1 MASRRPP
8 AASEKPQPHGL
19 LRRLYADGCQFSFP
33 RGVPSPSLSAAVGQ
47 FASPFRADGSSACRA
62 PAAELERPKSS
73 RWGRPLFPR
82 VPSGRRLLAG
92 VSAFVASATIFVTAC
107 GPAAAPAANRPVAP
121 TAGAD
126 TATSAQSPSSDAAP
140 SATELTVWYFDKV
153 SMETVIPLFEQSHPG
168 VKVNFVE
175 QPFGDMS
182 KKYLAALAAK
192 QGVPDVIGL
201 DTSMVGQF
209 LDAGENLMAEPY
221 SAGELKKDFVDWKFN
236 ATTTSSGQMTA
247 MPWDVA
253 TGVMFYRPDVFK
265 SAGLPSEPDQVARSL
280 ATWDDFIKAG
290 QVIKDKSGGQTAIVG
305 NEHDIFNA
313 GFWQN
318 GGTVVQD
325 SKIVLVPEGLQ
336 PLQTAVKAK
345 NAAIGGNVPAWS
357 ERWAPAL
364 QSGKIATVIM
374 GGWMLGNLQNLID
387 PDGAGNWRV
396 TSAPGGAFSNGGTY
410 IQIPQLAEHKQLA
423 WEFTRFLTTDTEA
436 LNTVFQKTGI
446 VPAYKPAWD
455 SPIYDQPV
463 AYLGGQPAFRL
474 MVNLAQQVKPLAY
487 SAVDALGTDLLNA
500 QVDLAIGGKAAPDQ
514 ALQTAA
520 MQLQER
526 AQRATDLKLS
536 VATGS

>member
-1 MASRRPP
+1 MASSRFAR
-8 AASEKPQPHGL
+8 
-19 LRRLYADGCQFSFP
+19 
-33 RGVPSPSLSAAVGQ
+33 LSALFSAV
-47 FASPFRADGSSACRA
+47 
-62 PAAELERPKSS
+62 
-73 RWGRPLFPR
+73 
-82 VPSGRRLLAG
+82 VG
-92 VSAFVASATIFVTAC
+92 VAVLVTAC
-107 GPAAAPAANRPVAP
+107 GQSVAP
-121 TAGAD
+121 PTRQQPSSSTPGTD
-126 TATSAQSPSSDAAP
+126 STTTSATSVPVSAAD
-140 SATELTVWYFDKV
+140 SAPDTELTVWYFDKV

-168 VKVNFVE
+168 VKINFVE

-209 LDAGENLMAEPY
+209 LDAGEDLLAEPY
-221 SAGELKKDFVDWKFN
+221 SAGQLKNNFVSWKFD
-236 ATTTSSGQMTA
+236 ATTTSSGHMTA
-247 MPWDVA
+247 LPWDVA
-253 TGVMFYRPDVFK
+253 TGVMFYRPDVFQA
-265 SAGLPSEPDQVARSL
+265 AGLPSEPDQLARSL

-290 QVIKDKSGGQTAIVG
+290 QVIKDKTGGQTTIIG

-313 GFWQN
+313 GYWQN

-325 SKIVLVPEGLQ
+325 DKIVLVPQGLQ
-336 PLQTAVKAK
+336 PLQTAVKAR
-345 NAAIGGNVPAWS
+345 AAGIGGNIPAWS

-374 GGWMLGNLQNLID
+374 GGWMLGNLENLID

-423 WEFTRFLTTDTEA
+423 WEFTRFLATDTEA
-436 LNTVFQKTGI
+436 LNAVFEKTGI
-446 VPAYKPAWD
+446 VPAYKPAWQ

-463 AYLGGQPAFRL
+463 AYLGGQQAFRL
-474 MVNLAQQVKPLAY
+474 MLNLAQQVKPLAY

-520 MQLQER
+520 TQLQER
-526 AQRATDLKLS
+526 AQRASDLNLS
-536 VATGS
+536 VARE

>member
-1 MASRRPP
+1 MASSRFAR
-8 AASEKPQPHGL
+8 
-19 LRRLYADGCQFSFP
+19 
-33 RGVPSPSLSAAVGQ
+33 LSALFSAV
-47 FASPFRADGSSACRA
+47 
-62 PAAELERPKSS
+62 
-73 RWGRPLFPR
+73 
-82 VPSGRRLLAG
+82 VG
-92 VSAFVASATIFVTAC
+92 VAVLVTAC
-107 GPAAAPAANRPVAP
+107 GQSVAP
-121 TAGAD
+121 PTRQQPSSSTPGTD
-126 TATSAQSPSSDAAP
+126 STTTSATSVPVSAAD
-140 SATELTVWYFDKV
+140 SAPDTELTVWYFDKV

-168 VKVNFVE
+168 VKINFVE

-209 LDAGENLMAEPY
+209 LDAGEDLLAEPY
-221 SAGELKKDFVDWKFN
+221 SAGQLKNNFVSWKFD
-236 ATTTSSGQMTA
+236 ATTTSSGHMTA
-247 MPWDVA
+247 LPWDVA
-253 TGVMFYRPDVFK
+253 TGVMFYRPDVFQA
-265 SAGLPSEPDQVARSL
+265 AGLPSDPDQLARSL

-290 QVIKDKSGGQTAIVG
+290 QVIKDKTGGQTTIIG

-313 GFWQN
+313 GYWQN

-325 SKIVLVPEGLQ
+325 DKIVLVPEGLQ
-336 PLQTAVKAK
+336 PLQTAVKAR
-345 NAAIGGNVPAWS
+345 AAGIGGNIPAWS

-374 GGWMLGNLQNLID
+374 GGWMLGNLENLID

-423 WEFTRFLTTDTEA
+423 WEFTRFLATDTEA
-436 LNTVFQKTGI
+436 LNAVFEKTGI
-446 VPAYKPAWD
+446 VPAYKPAWQ

-463 AYLGGQPAFRL
+463 AYLGGQQAFRL
-474 MVNLAQQVKPLAY
+474 MLNLAQQVKPLAY

-520 MQLQER
+520 TQLQER
-526 AQRATDLKLS
+526 AQRASDLNLS
-536 VATGS
+536 VARE

>member
-1 MASRRPP
+1 
-8 AASEKPQPHGL
+8 
-19 LRRLYADGCQFSFP
+19 
-33 RGVPSPSLSAAVGQ
+33 
-47 FASPFRADGSSACRA
+47 
-62 PAAELERPKSS
+62 
-73 RWGRPLFPR
+73 
-82 VPSGRRLLAG
+82 
-92 VSAFVASATIFVTAC
+92 
-107 GPAAAPAANRPVAP
+107 VAP
-121 TAGAD
+121 TAAAD
-126 TATSAQSPSSDAAP
+126 GATSLAAP
-140 SATELTVWYFDKV
+140 ASDTGASSTELTVWYFDKV

-168 VKVNFVE
+168 VTINFVE

-209 LDAGENLMAEPY
+209 LDAGDNLLGEPY
-221 SAGELKKDFVDWKFN
+221 SAGQLKNDFVDWKFN

-247 MPWDVA
+247 IPWDVA
-253 TGVMFYRPDVFK
+253 TGVMFYRPDVFAA
-265 SAGLPSEPDQVARSL
+265 AGLPTEPTEVAKAL

-290 QVIKDKSGGQTAIVG
+290 QLIKDKTGGQTTIVG

-318 GGTVVQD
+318 GGTIVQD
-325 SKIVLVPEGLQ
+325 GKVVLVPEGLQ

-345 NAAIGGNVPAWS
+345 GAAIGGNIPAWS

-364 QSGKIATVIM
+364 QGGKIATVIM
-374 GGWMLGNLQNLID
+374 GGWMLGNLQHLID

-410 IQIPQLAEHKQLA
+410 IQIPQLAQHKQLA
-423 WEFTRFLTTDTEA
+423 WEFTRFVTTNTEA
-436 LNTVFQKTGI
+436 LNAVFQKTGI
-446 VPAYKPAWD
+446 VPAYKPAWQ

-463 AYLGGQPAFRL
+463 TYLGGQPAFRL
-474 MVNLAQQVKPLAY
+474 MLNLAQQVKPLTY
-487 SAVDALGTDLLNA
+487 SSVDALGTDLLNA

-520 MQLQER
+520 TQLQER
-526 AQRATDLKLS
+526 AQRASDLKLS
-536 VATGS
+536 LATQ

>member
-1 MASRRPP
+1 MASSRFAR
-8 AASEKPQPHGL
+8 
-19 LRRLYADGCQFSFP
+19 
-33 RGVPSPSLSAAVGQ
+33 LSAVFSAVVGV
-47 FASPFRADGSSACRA
+47 A
-62 PAAELERPKSS
+62 
-73 RWGRPLFPR
+73 
-82 VPSGRRLLAG
+82 VLA
-92 VSAFVASATIFVTAC
+92 TAC
-107 GPAAAPAANRPVAP
+107 GQSVAP
-121 TAGAD
+121 PARQPSASTPGTD
-126 TATSAQSPSSDAAP
+126 STTTSATSVPV
-140 SATELTVWYFDKV
+140 SATDSATPDTELTVWYFDKV

-168 VKVNFVE
+168 VKINFVE

-209 LDAGENLMAEPY
+209 LDAGEDLLAEPY
-221 SAGELKKDFVDWKFN
+221 SAGQLKNDFVTWKFN
-236 ATTTSSGQMTA
+236 ATTTSSGHMTA
-247 MPWDVA
+247 LPWDVA
-253 TGVMFYRPDVFK
+253 TGVMFYRPDVFQA
-265 SAGLPSEPDQVARSL
+265 AGLPSEPDQLARSL

-290 QVIKDKSGGQTAIVG
+290 QVIKDKTGGQTTIIG

-313 GFWQN
+313 GYWQN

-325 SKIVLVPEGLQ
+325 GKIVLVPEGLQ
-336 PLQTAVKAK
+336 PLQTAVKAR
-345 NAAIGGNVPAWS
+345 AAGISGNIPAWS

-374 GGWMLGNLQNLID
+374 GGWMLGNLENLID

-423 WEFTRFLTTDTEA
+423 WEFTRFLATDTEA
-436 LNTVFQKTGI
+436 LNAVFEKTGI
-446 VPAYKPAWD
+446 VPAYKPAWQ

-463 AYLGGQPAFRL
+463 AYLGGQQAFRL
-474 MVNLAQQVKPLAY
+474 MLNLAQQVKPLAY

-520 MQLQER
+520 TQLQER
-526 AQRATDLKLS
+526 AQRASDLNLS
-536 VATGS
+536 VARE

>member
-1 MASRRPP
+1 MASRRWHSLLTC
-8 AASEKPQPHGL
+8 ASV
-19 LRRLYADGCQFSFP
+19 F
-33 RGVPSPSLSAAVGQ
+33 VGGATL
-47 FASPFRADGSSACRA
+47 FA
-62 PAAELERPKSS
+62 
-73 RWGRPLFPR
+73 
-82 VPSGRRLLAG
+82 
-92 VSAFVASATIFVTAC
+92 TAC
-107 GPAAAPAANRPVAP
+107 GPSPAPAARQLATAQP
-121 TAGAD
+121 TSNVD
-126 TATSAQSPSSDAAP
+126 TAVPAP
-140 SATELTVWYFDKV
+140 STTDDASTSSTELTVWYFDKV

-182 KKYLAALAAK
+182 KKYLASLAAK

-209 LDAGENLMAEPY
+209 LDAGENLLAEPY
-221 SAGELKKDFVDWKFN
+221 NAGELKKDFIDWKFN
-236 ATTTSSGQMTA
+236 ATTISPGQMTA

-253 TGVMFYRPDVFK
+253 TGVMFYRPDAFK
-265 SAGLPSEPDQVARSL
+265 AAGLPSEPDEVAKSL
-280 ATWDDFIKAG
+280 STWDDFIKAG
-290 QVIKDKSGGQTAIVG
+290 QVIKDKSGGQTTIIG

-325 SKIVLVPEGLQ
+325 GKIVLIPEGLQ

-345 NAAIGGNVPAWS
+345 NAAVGGNVPAWS
-357 ERWAPAL
+357 ERWAPSL
-364 QSGKIATVIM
+364 QSGKIATVVM

-396 TSAPGGAFSNGGTY
+396 TTPPGGAFSNGGTY

-423 WEFTRFLTTDTEA
+423 WEFTRFLTTNTDA

-446 VPAYKPAWD
+446 VPAYRPAWD

-487 SAVDALGTDLLNA
+487 SPVDALGTDLLNA

-520 MQLQER
+520 TQLQER
-526 AQRATDLKLS
+526 AQRATDLHLS
-536 VATGS
+536 VATQ

>member
-1 MASRRPP
+1 MASSTFAR
-8 AASEKPQPHGL
+8 
-19 LRRLYADGCQFSFP
+19 
-33 RGVPSPSLSAAVGQ
+33 LSALFSAV
-47 FASPFRADGSSACRA
+47 
-62 PAAELERPKSS
+62 
-73 RWGRPLFPR
+73 
-82 VPSGRRLLAG
+82 VG
-92 VSAFVASATIFVTAC
+92 VAVLVTAC
-107 GPAAAPAANRPVAP
+107 GQSVAP
-121 TAGAD
+121 PTRQQPSSSTPGTD
-126 TATSAQSPSSDAAP
+126 STTTSATSVPVSAAD
-140 SATELTVWYFDKV
+140 SAPDTELTVWYFDKV

-168 VKVNFVE
+168 VKINFVE

-209 LDAGENLMAEPY
+209 LDAGEDLLAEPY
-221 SAGELKKDFVDWKFN
+221 SAGQLKNNFVSWKFD
-236 ATTTSSGQMTA
+236 ATTTSSGHMTA
-247 MPWDVA
+247 LPWDVA
-253 TGVMFYRPDVFK
+253 TGVMFYRPDVFQA
-265 SAGLPSEPDQVARSL
+265 AGLPSEPDQLARSL

-290 QVIKDKSGGQTAIVG
+290 QVIKDKTGGQTTIIG

-313 GFWQN
+313 GYWQN

-325 SKIVLVPEGLQ
+325 DKIVLVPQGLQ
-336 PLQTAVKAK
+336 PLQTAVKAR
-345 NAAIGGNVPAWS
+345 AAGIGGNIPAWS

-374 GGWMLGNLQNLID
+374 GGWMLGNLENLID

-423 WEFTRFLTTDTEA
+423 WEFTRFLATDTEA
-436 LNTVFQKTGI
+436 LNAVFEKTGI
-446 VPAYKPAWD
+446 VPAYKPAWQ

-463 AYLGGQPAFRL
+463 AYLGGQQAFRL
-474 MVNLAQQVKPLAY
+474 MLNLAQQVKPLAY

-520 MQLQER
+520 TQLQER
-526 AQRATDLKLS
+526 AQRASDLNLS
-536 VATGS
+536 VARE

>member
-33 RGVPSPSLSAAVGQ
+33 RGVPSPSL
-47 FASPFRADGSSACRA
+47 
-62 PAAELERPKSS
+62 
-73 RWGRPLFPR
+73 
-82 VPSGRRLLAG
+82 GRRLLAG
-92 VSAFVASATIFVTAC
+92 VSAFVASATVFVTAC

-126 TATSAQSPSSDAAP
+126 TPTSAQSPLSDAAP

-153 SMETVIPLFEQSHPG
+153 SMETVIPRFEQSHPG

-209 LDAGENLMAEPY
+209 LDAGENLLAEPY

-280 ATWDDFIKAG
+280 ATWGWQRARHLQRRLLAERRDRRAG
-290 QVIKDKSGGQTAIVG
+290 QQDR
-305 NEHDIFNA
+305 A
-313 GFWQN
+313 G
-318 GGTVVQD
+318 T
-325 SKIVLVPEGLQ
+325 
-336 PLQTAVKAK
+336 
-345 NAAIGGNVPAWS
+345 
-357 ERWAPAL
+357 
-364 QSGKIATVIM
+364 
-374 GGWMLGNLQNLID
+374 
-387 PDGAGNWRV
+387 
-396 TSAPGGAFSNGGTY
+396 
-410 IQIPQLAEHKQLA
+410 
-423 WEFTRFLTTDTEA
+423 
-436 LNTVFQKTGI
+436 
-446 VPAYKPAWD
+446 
-455 SPIYDQPV
+455 
-463 AYLGGQPAFRL
+463 
-474 MVNLAQQVKPLAY
+474 
-487 SAVDALGTDLLNA
+487 
-500 QVDLAIGGKAAPDQ
+500 
-514 ALQTAA
+514 
-520 MQLQER
+520 
-526 AQRATDLKLS
+526 
-536 VATGS
+536 

>member
-1 MASRRPP
+1 MASP
-8 AASEKPQPHGL
+8 
-19 LRRLYADGCQFSFP
+19 RL
-33 RGVPSPSLSAAVGQ
+33 PSLLPSCLSALVG
-47 FASPFRADGSSACRA
+47 
-62 PAAELERPKSS
+62 
-73 RWGRPLFPR
+73 
-82 VPSGRRLLAG
+82 
-92 VSAFVASATIFVTAC
+92 ATVLVTAC
-107 GPAAAPAANRPVAP
+107 GPNAAPAAQQPVPPVTSVTSDDASAAQ
-121 TAGAD
+121 TAA
-126 TATSAQSPSSDAAP
+126 SASDSAAQP
-140 SATELTVWYFDKV
+140 TELTVWYFDKV

-221 SAGELKKDFVDWKFN
+221 SAGELKNDFIDWKFN
-236 ATTTSSGQMTA
+236 ATTTSSGEMKA

-265 SAGLPSEPDQVARSL
+265 AAGLPTEPDQVAKSV

-290 QVIKDKSGGQTAIVG
+290 QAIKDKTGGETTIVG

-318 GGTVVQD
+318 GGTIVQD
-325 SKIVLVPEGLQ
+325 GTVVLVPEGLA

-345 NAAIGGNVPAWS
+345 NAGIGGNIPAWS

-396 TSAPGGAFSNGGTY
+396 TAAPGGAFSNGGTY
-410 IQIPQLAEHKQLA
+410 LQIPQLAEHKQLA
-423 WEFTRFLTTDTEA
+423 WEFTRFVTTDTEA

-446 VPAYKPAWD
+446 VPAYKPAWQ

-463 AYLGGQPAFRL
+463 PYLGGQPAFRL

-487 SAVDALGTDLLNA
+487 SPVDALGTDLLNA
-500 QVDLAIGGKAAPDQ
+500 QVDLAIGGKASPDQ
-514 ALQTAA
+514 ALKTAA
-520 MQLQER
+520 SQLQER
-526 AQRATDLKLS
+526 AQRASDLKL
-536 VATGS
+536 AIAPQQ